1 MTHLYLIRHG
11 QAISAVENT
20 VGNTELSPLGIK
32 QAKRLRDRLAA
43 TGEIAA
49 DVLIAS
55 TLLRAGQTAE
65 IVAPALGLPIVFD
78 DEVQEWRDG
87 VSENLK
93 KISVEEYKERYN
105 SVPFDQ
111 KPFIQALPS
120 AETWVQFMLRAATAL
135 NRIIHEHEGKTIV
148 IVCHG
153 GIIDCSFITFF
164 GMSTLQFPQ
173 AYFDTHNTSIT
184 HWYKS
189 SIEDRPPAWVLERY
203 NDVMHLRDIDAPVR
217 IPWKDIARKPA
228 VGADQAKVPTEAKE
242 RD

>member
-20 VGNTELSPLGIK
+20 IGNTGLSPLGIK
-32 QAKRLRDRLAA
+32 QAQRLRDRLAA

-55 TLLRAGQTAE
+55 TMLRAKQTAE
-65 IVAPALGLPIVFD
+65 ILAPALGLPIIFD
-78 DEVQEWRDG
+78 DEVQEWRNG
-87 VSENLK
+87 VPKDLEKMNL
-93 KISVEEYKERYN
+93 EEYREKYN
-105 SVPFDQ
+105 AVPFDQ
-111 KPFIQALPS
+111 KPFFQMVPS

-135 NRIIHEHEGKTIV
+135 NRITHEYAGKTIV
-148 IVCHG
+148 IVCHA
-153 GIIDCSFITFF
+153 GIVDCSFITFF

-173 AYFDTHNTSIT
+173 ARFDTHNTSIT

-189 SIEDRPPAWVLERY
+189 SSTERPASWVLECY
-203 NDVMHLRDIDAPVR
+203 NDVMHLHDIDSPVR

-228 VGADQAKVPTEAKE
+228 VGADGAKTPTEVE
-242 RD
+242 